1 MRDVLEITAD
11 DKQLR
16 NGFQFMM
23 FKYEDVKR
31 KLNSSG
37 FGIDPEKDKSL
48 DKGILLIS
56 CYINNAKWCTL
67 WTKWNKLINQLNTSG
82 WILKVCPYFDALD
95 EVMGTRPNVRPP
107 AIVSTSLVDVLPSNA
122 LENEAVSMEEDE
134 ELLDITDQVHNQT
147 QPIN

>member
-67 WTKWNKLINQLNTSG
+67 
-82 WILKVCPYFDALD
+82 
-95 EVMGTRPNVRPP
+95 
-107 AIVSTSLVDVLPSNA
+107 
-122 LENEAVSMEEDE
+122 
-134 ELLDITDQVHNQT
+134 
-147 QPIN
+147 